1 MLSFTWNAPPH
12 LEKTRFEH
20 TWVVVELA
28 DAPGGTRVT
37 VTHTGWPK
45 SGLEREPQWEAT
57 FAYFDRAWAGVLASL
72 EGHARTGKRLD

>member
-12 LEKTRFEH
+12 LAKTRFVH
-20 TWVVVELA
+20 TWVVIELA

-37 VTHTGWPK
+37 ITHSGWPK

-57 FAYFDRAWAGVLASL
+57 FAYFDRAWAGVLGSL
-72 EGHARTGKRLD
+72 EGFARTGKRQD